1 MPARKKSLPIGK
13 RIFKMRREKKL
24 TLKNLAN
31 ETGLSTEKISQI
43 EKGETIP
50 PVAVILQL
58 SRALDIDSGILLRE
72 EKRRAGKQSEADYQ
86 KRTEDYT
93 YETLTPEARHKHLK
107 AFKISIDP
115 KSDHKGVSY
124 QHMGEEF
131 VYVLKGRVEVT
142 VGENKNILTPG
153 KSLHFNSSIIHKFL
167 VNLIMLRF
175 LIGNAFKGNGIEII
189 DLRTRTCHK
198 DG

>member
-1 MPARKKSLPIGK
+1 MPARRKSLPIGK
-13 RIFKMRREKKL
+13 RLLKMRREKKL

-43 EKGETIP
+43 ERGETIP
-50 PVAVILQL
+50 PVGVILQL
-58 SRALDIDSGILLRE
+58 SRALDIDSSILLRE
-72 EKRRAGKQSEADYQ
+72 EKKRAGKQSDTDYQ

-124 QHMGEEF
+124 HHMGEEF

-142 VGENKNILTPG
+142 VGENKNTLTPG
-153 KSLHFNSSIIHKFL
+153 KSLHFNSSIIHKLRNISAEKAELL
-167 VNLIMLRF
+167 VVLYTL
-175 LIGNAFKGNGIEII
+175 
-189 DLRTRTCHK
+189 
-198 DG
+198 